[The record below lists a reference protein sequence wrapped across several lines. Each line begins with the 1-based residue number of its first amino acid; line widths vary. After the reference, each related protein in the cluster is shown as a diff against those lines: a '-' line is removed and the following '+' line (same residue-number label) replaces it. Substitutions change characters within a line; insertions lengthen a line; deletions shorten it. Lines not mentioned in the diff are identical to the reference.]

1 MSKVA
6 YTCVTSAVKLITKDK
21 RGLVNKMD
29 RSDTPSRIIEYLR
42 IKPISHSQIYT
53 FQIAIPE
60 SQREEIPQD
69 RREAL
74 RRSLIEQGSNLI
86 PLIIRRT
93 EAYSNEEEFEV
104 VCGADW
110 CIVAR
115 ELGIEHLWAWVFEMT
130 DEEAAIAK
138 AQMEQLIAAPA
149 EVTIQIKS
157 LLQQLE
163 VSFQEKIES
172 LTKKIEQS
180 VKKNE
185 DLLKKQVKALA
196 EQNSENDEIE
206 QIKNLLAKIE
216 KTFHERVDNL
226 AKKIEQPG
234 NTSPSS
240 IASEVNQEGAIGQ
253 LEELEKLIE
262 RKLEQTVKEINQY
275 VSESIKG
282 VKNDLK
288 NQIGAIRRQLQITPK
303 PASKPKAE
311 PEAAPESK
319 PKSRSRSQSKAEAK
333 SEPKTQQKSQSK
345 TQPQPEQDDYESL
358 SLRKLKALGKELKLR
373 GYARMK
379 RPEILAALQKEEGK

>member
-6 YTCVTSAVKLITKDK
+6 YTCVTSTVKLITKDK

-138 AQMEQLIAAPA
+138 AQMEQLVAAPA
-149 EVTIQIKS
+149 EGTIQIKS

-163 VSFQEKIES
+163 VSFQEKVES

-234 NTSPSS
+234 NISPSS
-240 IASEVNQEGAIGQ
+240 ITSEVSQEGAIGQ
-253 LEELEKLIE
+253 LEALEKLIE
-262 RKLEQTVKEINQY
+262 RQLEWTVQAINQY
-275 VSESIKG
+275 VLEAIKS
-282 VKNDLK
+282 VEKELK
-288 NQIGAIRRQLQITPK
+288 DQIKAIRSQLQATPK

-311 PEAAPESK
+311 LESK
-319 PKSRSRSQSKAEAK
+319 PKSKSRSQSKAETK
-333 SEPKTQQKSQSK
+333 PEPKTQPKSPSK
-345 TQPQPEQDDYESL
+345 TQPQPQEDDYESL
-358 SLRKLKALGKELKLR
+358 SLRKLKALGKERKLR

>member
-1 MSKVA
+1 
-6 YTCVTSAVKLITKDK
+6 
-21 RGLVNKMD
+21 MD

-86 PLIIRRT
+86 PLIVRRT

-110 CIVAR
+110 YIIAR

-138 AQMEQLIAAPA
+138 AQMEQLVAAPA
-149 EVTIQIKS
+149 EGTIQIKS

-163 VSFQEKIES
+163 VSFQEKIEN

-185 DLLKKQVKALA
+185 DLLKKQVKALS
-196 EQNSENDEIE
+196 EQNSENGEIE

-253 LEELEKLIE
+253 LETLEKLIA
-262 RKLEQTVKEINQY
+262 RKLEWTAQAINQY
-275 VSESIKG
+275 VLEAIKS
-282 VKNDLK
+282 VENDLK
-288 NQIGAIRRQLQITPK
+288 NQIEAIRSQLQATPK

-311 PEAAPESK
+311 PESK
-319 PKSRSRSQSKAEAK
+319 PKSKSRSQSKTEVK
-333 SEPKTQQKSQSK
+333 SEPKAQPKSPSK
-345 TQPQPEQDDYESL
+345 TQPQTQQDDYESL
-358 SLRKLKALGKELKLR
+358 SLRKLKAIGKERKLR